1 MAVSAPAPLSSDAL
15 DSASVEAP
23 AASAAAHAPSPAPSP
38 SASPSGLP
46 APATAA
52 ARSTGDL
59 LVACLCA
66 GWCRVCDGYH
76 DDFAQLRQQFP
87 DARFVW
93 VDIEDDSELVDD
105 LEVET
110 FPTLLIGQ
118 RDHLCF
124 IGPVLP
130 QPGAAQRLV
139 QAAVDNPAM
148 SAASSS
154 APAGT
159 AAAAQALLTRLRQSV

>member
-1 MAVSAPAPLSSDAL
+1 MSAVSPSPSTLAPAPEGSS
-15 DSASVEAP
+15 
-23 AASAAAHAPSPAPSP
+23 
-38 SASPSGLP
+38 
-46 APATAA
+46 
-52 ARSTGDL
+52 DL

-66 GWCRVCDGYH
+66 AWCRTCDTYR
-76 DDFAQLRQQFP
+76 DDFAAVRQQYP
-87 DARFVW
+87 GARFHW

-118 RDHLCF
+118 GEQVCF

-130 QPGAAQRLV
+130 GPAAASRLV

-148 SAASSS
+148 SAASPG

-159 AAAAQALLTRLRQSV
+159 AAAAQALLSRLRQSC

>member
-1 MAVSAPAPLSSDAL
+1 M
-15 DSASVEAP
+15 SVL
-23 AASAAAHAPSPAPSP
+23 P
-38 SASPSGLP
+38 SASMSP
-46 APATAA
+46 AGPAADGQTPA
-52 ARSTGDL
+52 STL

-66 GWCRVCDGYH
+66 AWCRVCDTYR
-76 DDFAQLRQQFP
+76 DDFAQLRQQYP
-87 DARFVW
+87 GARFIW
-93 VDIEDDSELVDD
+93 VDIEDDAELVDD

-118 RDHLCF
+118 QERLCF

-139 QAAVDNPAM
+139 QAAVENPAM
-148 SAASSS
+148 TAASAS

-159 AAAAQALLTRLRQSV
+159 TAAAQALLCRLRQAC

>member
-1 MAVSAPAPLSSDAL
+1 MSVPA
-15 DSASVEAP
+15 SASTP
-23 AASAAAHAPSPAPSP
+23 PSP
-38 SASPSGLP
+38 PSGP
-46 APATAA
+46 DAPEAA
-52 ARSTGDL
+52 ARADL

-66 GWCRVCDGYH
+66 AWCRVCDGFH

-87 DARFVW
+87 EARFVW
-93 VDIEDDSELVDD
+93 VDIEDDAELVDD

-118 RDHLCF
+118 REHLCF

-130 QPGAAQRLV
+130 QAGASQRLV
-139 QAAVDNPAM
+139 QAAVDNPSM
-148 SAASSS
+148 SAASGS

-159 AAAAQALLTRLRQSV
+159 TAAAQALLTRLRQSC

>member
-1 MAVSAPAPLSSDAL
+1 MSAPTPSST
-15 DSASVEAP
+15 E
-23 AASAAAHAPSPAPSP
+23 PSPPSDG
-38 SASPSGLP
+38 ASE
-46 APATAA
+46 
-52 ARSTGDL
+52 L

-66 GWCRVCDGYH
+66 AWCRTCDTYR
-76 DDFAQLRQQFP
+76 DDFAALRQLHP
-87 DARFVW
+87 GARFLW

-118 RDHLCF
+118 GERLCF

-130 QPGAAQRLV
+130 GPAAAQRLI
-139 QAAVDNPAM
+139 QAAEENPAM
-148 SAASSS
+148 SAASPS

-159 AAAAQALLTRLRQSV
+159 TAAAHALLSRLRQSC

>member
-1 MAVSAPAPLSSDAL
+1 MSTLSSSPPPSAPASEGSS
-15 DSASVEAP
+15 
-23 AASAAAHAPSPAPSP
+23 
-38 SASPSGLP
+38 
-46 APATAA
+46 
-52 ARSTGDL
+52 DL

-66 GWCRVCDGYH
+66 AWCRTCDTYRE
-76 DDFAQLRQQFP
+76 DFAALRQQHP
-87 DARFVW
+87 AARFLW

-118 RDHLCF
+118 GERVCF

-130 QPGAAQRLV
+130 GPAAAQRLI
-139 QAAVDNPAM
+139 QAAQDNPAM
-148 SAASSS
+148 SAASPN

-159 AAAAQALLTRLRQSV
+159 TAAAQSLLSRLRQSC

>member
-1 MAVSAPAPLSSDAL
+1 MSTMSS
-15 DSASVEAP
+15 S
-23 AASAAAHAPSPAPSP
+23 SP
-38 SASPSGLP
+38 LP
-46 APATAA
+46 APA
-52 ARSTGDL
+52 SEGSPDL

-66 GWCRVCDGYH
+66 AWCRTCDTYR
-76 DDFAQLRQQFP
+76 DDFAALRQQHP
-87 DARFVW
+87 GARFLW

-118 RDHLCF
+118 GERVCF

-130 QPGAAQRLV
+130 GPAAAQRLI
-139 QAAVDNPAM
+139 QAAQDNPAM
-148 SAASSS
+148 SAASPN

-159 AAAAQALLTRLRQSV
+159 TAAAQSLLSRLRQSC

>member
-1 MAVSAPAPLSSDAL
+1 MSLPA
-15 DSASVEAP
+15 SASGSSP
-23 AASAAAHAPSPAPSP
+23 PLDAAV
-38 SASPSGLP
+38 
-46 APATAA
+46 PATAA
-52 ARSTGDL
+52 CADL

-66 GWCRVCDGYH
+66 AWCRVCDGFH

-87 DARFVW
+87 QARFVW
-93 VDIEDDSELVDD
+93 VDIEDDAELVDD

-118 RDHLCF
+118 REHLCF

-130 QPGAAQRLV
+130 QAGASQRLV
-139 QAAVDNPAM
+139 QAAVDNPSM
-148 SAASSS
+148 AAGSGS

-159 AAAAQALLTRLRQSV
+159 TTAAQALLTRLRQSC

>member
-1 MAVSAPAPLSSDAL
+1 MSAVSPSS
-15 DSASVEAP
+15 P
-23 AASAAAHAPSPAPSP
+23 
-38 SASPSGLP
+38 LP
-46 APATAA
+46 APA
-52 ARSTGDL
+52 SEGSSEL

-66 GWCRVCDGYH
+66 AWCRTCDTYH
-76 DDFAQLRQQFP
+76 DDFATLRQQHP
-87 DARFVW
+87 GARFLW

-118 RDHLCF
+118 GERVCF

-130 QPGAAQRLV
+130 GPAAAQRLI
-139 QAAVDNPAM
+139 QAAQDNPAM
-148 SAASSS
+148 SAASPG

-159 AAAAQALLTRLRQSV
+159 TAAAQALLSRLRQSC